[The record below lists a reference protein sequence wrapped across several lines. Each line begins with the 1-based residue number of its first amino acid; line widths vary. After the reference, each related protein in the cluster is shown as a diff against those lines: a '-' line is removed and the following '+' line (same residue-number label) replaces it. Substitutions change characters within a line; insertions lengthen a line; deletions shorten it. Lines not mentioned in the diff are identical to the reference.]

1 MRSLA
6 EHLQMVMGRVRPLE
20 PLALP
25 LLDANGCVR
34 AADVEAPSDVPAFHS
49 SAVVGYAA
57 RAADI
62 AMASPQA
69 VLPVRELP
77 IGSQVSPG
85 CVVPVG
91 VGTPLP
97 YGSDCV
103 IPAEYTDRG
112 APIVRVG
119 RAVARAEN
127 VSLAGS
133 QVRKGT
139 TLLTVGQTLGSREIA
154 LLAAVGIGKVP
165 AYPRPRIAVLTTG
178 TELIDTGRIRPVP
191 VGPMSKP
198 DINGVSLACAVVEAG
213 ALSYRVGPVA
223 DDPVRLRKILDD
235 QLGRA
240 DMVVTTGGI
249 GTEPDD
255 VLRPV
260 LATMGTVDFAF
271 VAMEPGRVQGTG
283 SLGASN
289 VPLIALPGE
298 PTAAFVGF
306 EMFVRPV
313 VRRLMGHSE
322 VFAPRIRAALTEPF
336 AGGPDVTTV
345 VPVEVDDGRATPVGR
360 GMRALVRANGLAVV
374 ASPHADLAAGD
385 EVTVMM
391 LETPG

>member
-6 EHLQMVMGRVRPLE
+6 EHLQVVMGRVRPLE

-25 LLDANGCVR
+25 LLDANGCVL
-34 AADVEAPSDVPAFHS
+34 AADIEAHSDVPAFHA

-62 AMASPQA
+62 AMASPRA
-69 VLPVRELP
+69 VLPLRELP
-77 IGSQVSPG
+77 AGSALAPG

-91 VGTPLP
+91 EATPLP

-119 RAVARAEN
+119 RSVTRAAN
-127 VSLAGS
+127 VTLAGS

-139 TLLTVGQTLGSREIA
+139 TLLTVGQVLGSREIA
-154 LLAAVGIGKVP
+154 LLAALGIGKVP
-165 AYPRPRIAVLTTG
+165 AYPRPRIAVITTG
-178 TELIDTGRIRPVP
+178 TELIDTGRIRPMP
-191 VGPMSKP
+191 VGPLSKP

-249 GTEPDD
+249 GTEPED

-306 EMFVRPV
+306 ELFVRPV

-322 VFAPRIRAALTEPF
+322 VFAPRVSAELTE
-336 AGGPDVTTV
+336 GVTGKPDVTAV
-345 VPVEVDDGRATPVGR
+345 VPVAVAEGRATPVGD
-360 GMRALVRANGLAVV
+360 GMRSLVRANGLAVV
-374 ASPHADLAAGD
+374 APPRTDVAAG
-385 EVTVMM
+385 EQVTVMM
-391 LETPG
+391 LEHA

>member
-25 LLDANGCVR
+25 LLDANGCVL
-34 AADVEAPSDVPAFHS
+34 AADVAAPTDIPPFHT

-62 AMASPQA
+62 ATASPQS
-69 VLPVRELP
+69 VLALRELP
-77 IGSQVSPG
+77 VGSQLAPG
-85 CVVPVG
+85 CVIPVG
-91 VGTPLP
+91 VGVPLP

-112 APIVRVG
+112 VPVLRVG
-119 RAVARAEN
+119 RAVKRAEN
-127 VSLAGS
+127 VTLAGG
-133 QVRKGT
+133 QVRRGT
-139 TLLTVGQTLGSREIA
+139 TLLNLGQALGSREIA
-154 LLAAVGIGKVP
+154 LLAAIGIGKVP

-178 TELIDTGRIRPVP
+178 SELVDPGRIRALPAP
-191 VGPMSKP
+191 ALAKP
-198 DINGVSLACAVVEAG
+198 DVNGVALACAVVEAG

-223 DDPVRLRKILDD
+223 DDPARLRKILDD

-249 GTEPDD
+249 GTQPDD

-271 VAMEPGRVQGTG
+271 VAMAPGRVQGVG

-306 EMFVRPV
+306 EVFVRPV
-313 VRRLMGHSE
+313 VRRLMGHAE
-322 VFAPRIRAALTEPF
+322 VFAPRRQVTLTEPVR
-336 AGGPDVTTV
+336 GQPDVTTM
-345 VPVEVDDGRATPVGR
+345 VPVEVQEDLATPVAD
-360 GMRALVRANGLAVV
+360 GMRALVRVNALAVV
-374 ASPHADLAAGD
+374 TPPHVELSRGDL
-385 EVTVMM
+385 VTAM
-391 LETPG
+391 LLEQPR